1 MVVYH
6 NIARAVL
13 RRERRRKRCA
23 EECGVRAR
31 QGESRDPERDDR
43 NSFFRWSEQKRKGPT
58 EHRIDNDRIHWEL
71 AADVA
76 YAGALMRYCIGK
88 DVLQSEAELGG
99 ARCDL
104 AAFGKALV
112 ELPIVDVDF
121 RAERDESR
129 AARLPS
135 LPEHAPGIHDDLVA
149 AANEVL
155 GNGQQGEDV
164 TGYRGSGDEKP
175 RHVLLSLSLTLSLTT
190 KRLAAHFAVAG
201 TRASDITSGSRK
213 LTK

>member
-1 MVVYH
+1 MVVHH

-76 YAGALMRYCIGK
+76 YSGALMRYCIGK

-99 ARCDL
+99 ARCNL
-104 AAFGKALV
+104 AAFGKALG
-112 ELPIVDVDF
+112 ELPIIDVDF
-121 RAERDESR
+121 RAERAEFR
-129 AARLPS
+129 AGRLRP
-135 LPEHAPGIHDDLVA
+135 LPEQAPGIHDDLVA
-149 AANEVL
+149 ATNEVL

-175 RHVLLSLSLTLSLTT
+175 RHVVLSLSLPLSLTT
-190 KRLAAHFAVAG
+190 NRLGAHFAVAG

>member
-1 MVVYH
+1 MVVHH

-76 YAGALMRYCIGK
+76 YSGALMRYCIGK
-88 DVLQSEAELGG
+88 DVLQSEAELGR

-112 ELPIVDVDF
+112 ELTIIDVDF

-129 AARLPS
+129 TGGLRS
-135 LPEHAPGIHDDLVA
+135 FPEQAPGMHDDLVA

-155 GNGQQGEDV
+155 GHGQQRQDV
-164 TGYRGSGDEKP
+164 TGYRGGGDEKP
-175 RHVLLSLSLTLSLTT
+175 RHVVLSLFLIYQSSLLTW
-190 KRLAAHFAVAG
+190 RL
-201 TRASDITSGSRK
+201 RAPEI
-213 LTK
+213 

>member
-1 MVVYH
+1 MAIH
-6 NIARAVL
+6 CNIARAVL

-31 QGESRDPERDDR
+31 QSESRDPERDDR
-43 NSFFRWSEQKRKGPT
+43 DSFFRWSEQKRKGPT

-76 YAGALMRYCIGK
+76 YSGALMRYCIGK

-99 ARCDL
+99 ARCDF

-112 ELPIVDVDF
+112 ELPVVDVDF

-129 AARLPS
+129 AGRLGPS
-135 LPEHAPGIHDDLVA
+135 PRSR
-149 AANEVL
+149 
-155 GNGQQGEDV
+155 
-164 TGYRGSGDEKP
+164 TGM
-175 RHVLLSLSLTLSLTT
+175 
-190 KRLAAHFAVAG
+190 
-201 TRASDITSGSRK
+201 
-213 LTK
+213 